1 LINNTFILIFKMMR
15 KIVLFSLFFC
25 FALTAYPRDAI
36 FRIDIEGNEIVS
48 DATIVSKIKIRAGQ
62 PYNKNVINE
71 DVKNLYGTGFF
82 ETVEAEEKDISEGVV
97 ILFKVKEKP
106 LLTKVSIEGMHFI
119 RKRKIE
125 DSIDIKEGS
134 FVDEFKVREAVRKIK
149 DLYNI
154 KGFSQAVVTYQ
165 IIPVEGKN
173 EVTVK
178 LSIDEKRVLKV
189 RSVKVRGNKSV
200 SWRRIIKLMKTRKAW
215 LFNRGVFKKEVLEDD
230 IRRITDFYKLEGFS
244 DVSVDIDVEHL
255 PKGVY
260 LTVNVNEGSRYYI
273 GKITVEGVKEIPNYA
288 VFSAM
293 ELEEGSIY
301 SEQAVYVDSSRI
313 REVYVDRGYIFSQV
327 DPLSFLNPATGKI
340 DIAYEIV
347 ENDIAYIEDINIKGN
362 IKTKDK
368 VIRRELRVYPGER
381 FDGKKIRKSKE
392 RLDNLEFFEE
402 IRFGTE
408 PGSEPNN
415 VDLVVDVKEAKTGYF
430 SFGGGYSSID
440 EFMGFIEIRQRNF
453 DYRNFSTFTGAGQ
466 DLSVMLSMGTLTK
479 RYQLSFTNPWIFD
492 NPVSFGFDVYR
503 KGHDQ
508 DDNVGYAYKED
519 IKGGAL
525 RLGREFNDYWKG
537 GLAYRFE
544 NVTISDVVSDASDDL
559 RDEEGTT
566 DLSSGEAYL
575 VYDSRDNVFSP
586 LKGIYVRNTFQL
598 FGGPFAGDKDFLKY
612 FGRVSFYVPASN
624 ESVVELRLRGG
635 IAECFGDT
643 SKIPIYERF
652 FAGGASTVRG
662 YRERKVGPID
672 KTTEDPVGGDRMLI
686 GNIEYTYPLADFLK
700 VATFFDIGKVWGKES
715 SNVEESGFMSSIGL
729 GFRVNTPIG
738 PVSVD
743 YGWPLD
749 EEPGE
754 EGKEG
759 RFHFNVSRAF

>member
-1 LINNTFILIFKMMR
+1 MVR
-15 KIVLFSLFFC
+15 KILLFSLLFC
-25 FALTAYPRDAI
+25 FALTAYPKDSI
-36 FRIDIEGNEIVS
+36 FRIDIEGNAIVS

-62 PYNKNVINE
+62 PYNENVINE
-71 DVKNLYGTGFF
+71 DVKNLYATGFF
-82 ETVEAEEKDISEGVV
+82 ETVEAEKKESLEGVV
-97 ILFKVKEKP
+97 VLFKVKEKP
-106 LLTKVSIEGMHFI
+106 LLGKITIEGMRFI
-119 RKRKIE
+119 RKRNIE

-149 DLYNI
+149 DLYNT
-154 KGFSQAVVTYQ
+154 KGFSQAEVTYK
-165 IIPVEGKN
+165 INPVADKN

-178 LSIDEKRVLKV
+178 LTINEKGVLKV
-189 RSVKVRGNKSV
+189 RSVKVLGNRV
-200 SWRRIIKLMKTRKAW
+200 IPAGRIIKLMKTRKAW
-215 LFNRGVFKKEVLEDD
+215 LFNRGIFKKEVLEDD
-230 IRRITDFYKLEGFS
+230 IRRIADFYKLEGFS
-244 DVSVDIDVEHL
+244 DASVDMDVEYL

-260 LTVNVNEGSRYYI
+260 LTVNLNEGQRYYV
-273 GKITVEGVKEIPNYA
+273 GKITVEGVKEIPGYT

-293 ELEEGSIY
+293 ELKEGSIY
-301 SEQAVYVDSSRI
+301 SDQAVYIDSSRI

-327 DPLSFLNPATGKI
+327 DPLSLLNPATGKI
-340 DIAYEIV
+340 DIAYKII

-362 IKTKDK
+362 VKTKDK
-368 VIRRELRVYPGER
+368 VIRRELKVYPGER
-381 FDGKKIRKSKE
+381 FDGKRIRKSKQ
-392 RLDNLEFFEE
+392 RLDNLGFFEE

-415 VDLVVDVKEAKTGYF
+415 VDLAVDVKEAKTGYF

-466 DLSVMLSMGTLTK
+466 DLSVMLSVGTLTK

-492 NPVSFGFDVYR
+492 KPVSFGFDGYR
-503 KGHDQ
+503 RGHDQ

-519 IKGGAL
+519 IKGGVL
-525 RLGREFNDYWKG
+525 RLNREFNDYWKG

-544 NVTISDVVSDASDDL
+544 NVTISDVVSGATTEL
-559 RDEEGTT
+559 TDEIGST
-566 DLSSGEAYL
+566 DLSSGETQL
-575 VYDSRDNVFSP
+575 SYDSRDSVFSP
-586 LKGIYVRNTFQL
+586 SKGIYIRNVFQV
-598 FGGPFAGDKDFLKY
+598 FGGPFSGDRDFIKY
-612 FGRVSFYVPASN
+612 FGRISFYVPAPN

-635 IAECFGDT
+635 FAEDFGNT
-643 SKIPIYERF
+643 TKIPIYERF

-672 KTTEDPVGGDRMLI
+672 KNTEDPVGGDRMLV

-700 VATFFDIGKVWGKES
+700 AATFFDLGKVWGEES
-715 SNVEESGFMSSIGL
+715 SNVDKSGFMSSVGL

-749 EEPGE
+749 TEAGE

-759 RFHFNVSRAF
+759 RFHFNVSRSF